1 MFHSCIFEDYGFDL
15 QRSIQTRQ
23 EIIVDCYCDLWHD
36 AGDEIYDGLFRYFFP
51 AGFIDR
57 DKERAKKIIRDN
69 RIGVCQFHVGG
80 ES

>member
-1 MFHSCIFEDYGFDL
+1 MFHSCICEDYSFDL
-15 QRSIQTRQ
+15 QRLIQTQQ

-36 AGDEIYDGLFRYFFP
+36 AGDELFDGFFRYFFP

-57 DKERAKKIIRDN
+57 DKEQAKKIIRDN
-69 RIGVCQFHVGG
+69 RIGVCQFHLGG